1 MPAQRNP
8 CVTRC
13 GRYACR
19 AVPEP
24 WPRHLRRMHRSP
36 GGTVRGSRG
45 DGQHRCSREWLGFG
59 AGAGRG
65 ACGDSEGGAG
75 VQVPRVG
82 AHTCDTRVHTTV
94 CIRITHAQSTHTTDV
109 RAHITYL
116 CTRTT
121 HTARVTCAHITHAHH
136 TCICITH
143 VHTHSKHCTH
153 TYTHQTHTP
162 CTCNAHPPCIYTHAH
177 MHSSHIHQVSELFR
191 GSLLEPTFLFYSPAG
206 VEGKVQTQG
215 LKVFTH
221 RTGFLPRPSVFG
233 SRSRG
238 VTHWGSRFSA
248 VKQNPSTSRRKRQS
262 CEWRPVRGSG
272 VSANACFFL
281 VSRVRHKVQVV

>member
-1 MPAQRNP
+1 MHTH
-8 CVTRC
+8 VTHVC
-13 GRYACR
+13 TPQCAYAS
-19 AVPEP
+19 
-24 WPRHLRRMHRSP
+24 HMH
-36 GGTVRGSRG
+36 
-45 DGQHRCSREWLGFG
+45 
-59 AGAGRG
+59 
-65 ACGDSEGGAG
+65 
-75 VQVPRVG
+75 
-82 AHTCDTRVHTTV
+82 RVHTPQM
-94 CIRITHAQSTHTTDV
+94 CMHTS
-109 RAHITYL
+109 H
-116 CTRTT
+116 
-121 HTARVTCAHITHAHH
+121 TCAHAPHILHSS
-136 TCICITH
+136 H
-143 VHTHSKHCTH
+143 VHTSHMHITRAYASHTRAHTQQTLHTH

-191 GSLLEPTFLFYSPAG
+191 GSLVEPTFLFYSPAG

-221 RTGFLPRPSVFG
+221 RAGFLPRPSVFG

-238 VTHWGSRFSA
+238 VTRWGGRFSA

-281 VSRVRHKVQVV
+281 VSRVRPKVQVV